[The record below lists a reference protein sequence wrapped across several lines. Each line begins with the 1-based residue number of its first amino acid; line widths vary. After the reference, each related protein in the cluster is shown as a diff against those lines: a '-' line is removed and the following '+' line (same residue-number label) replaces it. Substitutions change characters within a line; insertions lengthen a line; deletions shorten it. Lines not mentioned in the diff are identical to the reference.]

1 MINFNFGL
9 KPTGYF
15 IQEATFITNRFIAG
29 NVLALFGAAVDIEQF
44 KTLADPVALATK
56 YPNRVNI
63 TGSTVTIAGAVL
75 LMSTPSTV
83 KTILV
88 AAVALF
94 GAFVG
99 YVATRRERAVRPLVT
114 ACTVGLGIW
123 LGKVLAN
130 TYLPTQPGVYL
141 LGRGC

>member
-88 AAVALF
+88 AAVTLWAVF
-94 GAFVG
+94 AG
-99 YVATRRERAVRPLVT
+99 YVVTRRERAVSPLFT
-114 ACTVGLGIW
+114 ACAGGLGVW
-123 LGKVLAN
+123 GGMFLAN
-130 TYLPTQPGVYL
+130 KYLPTQPGVYL